1 MAEDAE
7 NKPANTEIESSSV
20 DEVILSSI
28 KKFLT
33 ISLTLFGKY
42 CIKFKILSIFIISR
56 KFTILIKAIRKG
68 NIDSIKKNARPAP

>member
-7 NKPANTEIESSSV
+7 NRPANTEIESSSV

-33 ISLTLFGKY
+33 ISFTLFGKY
-42 CIKFKILSIFIISR
+42 CIKFKILST
-56 KFTILIKAIRKG
+56 FTILIKAIRKG
-68 NIDSIKKNARPAP
+68 NIDSIKKNASPAP